1 MIPMEPYRIRKSVTW
16 SFCSPLNS
24 TYKPI
29 LTQNIIHLLLVKV
42 QIGQT
47 RAQNEYMTIGRKSLA
62 LTLGNVKVL
71 SLLLEPIQT
80 VLVEVKWLVV
90 VHLILV
96 VQALP
101 LGAALWSLLFQ
112 SRLPVHSLSIHYIS
126 PQLIQSC

>member
-80 VLVEVKWLVV
+80 VLV
-90 VHLILV
+90 HLILV

-112 SRLPVHSLSIHYIS
+112 SRLPAHSLSIHYIS